1 MSEIDPQGSAPQSP
15 EEAASSGTLVASI
28 ALKQRAGGIVVPVLT
43 AVIAFLLGGFVV
55 LATGHNP
62 LLAYR
67 DIFNGAGLNW
77 IFHPT
82 TNVVNTSA
90 YNLSQTLLQTTTLIL
105 TGLAVAF
112 AFRCGMFNIG
122 GQGQYFVG
130 LYVANWLGYD
140 FQGMATLPHILIAVG
155 GATLAGALW
164 AGIAGFL
171 KATVGAHEVIST
183 IMLNWIA
190 IWMGEWLFGDGGPLQ
205 NAANKT
211 VPISNDVATSAQ
223 LPVFWGDQQLQGL
236 HIGFF
241 VALAALVVFW
251 LVLNRTTLGYEV
263 RAVGF
268 NPEAAAYGGI
278 NVKKNLVRAMAISG
292 AFAGLAGALD
302 MTGYLY
308 HFGVSDI
315 PANSVGFLGIAV
327 ALLGRNTAVGTGL
340 GALLFGALLFGTTH
354 GLSSNVIQPE
364 LAGNLTYMIQGL
376 IVLFVGADV
385 LILYVWNTRKKLRPR
400 AAKAVA

>member
-1 MSEIDPQGSAPQSP
+1 MSVPSEPPPVPETP
-15 EEAASSGTLVASI
+15 EEAAATGTLAARF
-28 ALKQRAGGIVVPVLT
+28 ALRQRSGGLIVPVLT
-43 AVIAFLLGGFVV
+43 ALIAFLLGGLIV

-82 TNVVNTSA
+82 TSTVSTAS

-130 LYVANWLGYD
+130 LYVANWVGVSLP
-140 FQGMATLPHILIAVG
+140 GMSPLPHILLAIGA
-155 GATLAGALW
+155 ATLAGAVW
-164 AGIAGFL
+164 AGIAGSL
-171 KATVGAHEVIST
+171 KAYVGAHEVITT

-190 IWMGEWLFGDGGPLQ
+190 IWIGTYFFGDGGPLQ
-205 NAANKT
+205 NSQNAT
-211 VPISNDVATSAQ
+211 VPISNDVADSAK
-223 LPVFWGDQQLQGL
+223 LPVFWGIQQLQGL
-236 HIGFF
+236 DVGFF
-241 VALAALVVFW
+241 VAIAALVVFW
-251 LVLNRTTLGYEV
+251 ALLNRTTLGYEV
-263 RAVGF
+263 RSVGF

-278 NVKKNLVRAMAISG
+278 SVRKNLIRAMAISG
-292 AFAGLAGALD
+292 AFAGLAGGLD
-302 MTGYLY
+302 MLGYLY

-315 PANSVGFLGIAV
+315 PVSNIGFLGIAV

-340 GALLFGALLFGTTH
+340 AALLFGALLFGTTH

-385 LILYVWNTRKKLRPR
+385 LILYIWNSRRRLRLR
-400 AAKAVA
+400 GATA

>member
-1 MSEIDPQGSAPQSP
+1 MSVPPEPDPVPETP
-15 EEAASSGTLVASI
+15 EEASATGTLAARFS
-28 ALKQRAGGIVVPVLT
+28 LRQRSGGIAVPVLT
-43 AVIAFLLGGFVV
+43 ALIAFLLGGLIV

-62 LLAYR
+62 LIAYR

-77 IFHPT
+77 VFHPT
-82 TNVVNTSA
+82 TSMVSTAS

-130 LYVANWLGYD
+130 LYVANWIGVSLP
-140 FQGMATLPHILIAVG
+140 GMATLPHVLLGIG
-155 GATLAGALW
+155 GAIVAGAVW
-164 AGIAGFL
+164 AGIAGAL
-171 KATVGAHEVIST
+171 KAYVGAHEVITT

-190 IWMGEWLFGDGGPLQ
+190 IWIGTYFFGDGGPLQ
-205 NAANKT
+205 NSQNAT
-211 VPISNDVATSAQ
+211 VPISNDVAASAK
-223 LPVFWGDQQLQGL
+223 LPVFWGIQALQGL
-236 HIGFF
+236 DVGFF

-251 LVLNRTTLGYEV
+251 AVLNRTTLGYEV

-278 NVKKNLVRAMAISG
+278 SVRKNLIRAMAISG
-292 AFAGLAGALD
+292 AFAGLAGGLD
-302 MTGYLY
+302 MLGYLY

-315 PANSVGFLGIAV
+315 PVSNLGFLGIAV
-327 ALLGRNTAVGTGL
+327 ALLGRNTALGTGL
-340 GALLFGALLFGTTH
+340 AALLFGALLFGTTH
-354 GLSSNVIQPE
+354 GLQSSVIQPE

-385 LILYVWNTRKKLRPR
+385 LILYIWNSRRRLR
-400 AAKAVA
+400 